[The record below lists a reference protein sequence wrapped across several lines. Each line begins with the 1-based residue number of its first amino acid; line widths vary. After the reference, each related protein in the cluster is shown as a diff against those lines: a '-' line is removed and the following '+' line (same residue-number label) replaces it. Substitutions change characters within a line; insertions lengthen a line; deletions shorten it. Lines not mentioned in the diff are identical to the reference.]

1 MTAIKP
7 PETTSSATEF
17 SGTGIIHSPAN
28 GAIAGE
34 VQWTNPAD
42 VPTIVAGLR
51 AAQREW
57 EQRGASGRAKVL
69 ARFAVWLGEHRGE
82 IEELL
87 IKETGKS
94 AVDAAQEVPMLIMII
109 SYYIKTAEKALAP
122 EKRPAA
128 LPFMA
133 IKKITVHYRPRAVVG
148 IIAPWNY
155 PVANALM
162 DGLGALAAGC
172 AVLLKPS
179 ERTPLTAEVLR
190 RGWQESGGPQV
201 FELAQG
207 ARAVSEAVV
216 DNVDYLQFTGSSA
229 TGSKVMERAARRL
242 TPVSLELGGKDPMI
256 VLEDADVDL
265 AAHAAVWG
273 AMFNA
278 GQTCVSV
285 ERVYVLEQVYDQFVQ
300 AVVRDV
306 KELQVG
312 AGEGHAFGAL
322 IDEQQLSVTERHVR
336 EAVAAGAKALTGG
349 QRTNTSGSFYPPTV
363 LVDVDHSMACMT
375 EETFG
380 PTLPIMKVGS
390 VEEAIRLAN
399 DSEYGLSG
407 SVFSRDFDRAKEV
420 ALQLD
425 CGAVNINDV
434 ITNLMCTTAP
444 MGGWKTSGIGA
455 RFGGADGLR
464 KFCRVETVVGPRT
477 NVGAGQNY
485 YHNSLKALKRVE
497 QADDQDG
504 AVASASRR
512 QVGPLR
518 ALRADGAVVAVR
530 HRRAGHCRADG
541 MDTDPRRRRQRIHG
555 NGSQSG
561 GR

>member
-7 PETTSSATEF
+7 PETAPSSTEF
-17 SGTGIIHSPAN
+17 SGVGTIHSPAT
-28 GAIAGE
+28 GAVAGQ
-34 VQWTNPAD
+34 VQWTDAAQ
-42 VPTIVAGLR
+42 VPTIAAQLR
-51 AAQREW
+51 ATQRDW
-57 EQRGASGRAKVL
+57 EQRGPDGRAKVL

-94 AVDAAQEVPMLIMII
+94 AVDAAQEVPMLIMIL
-109 SYYIKTAEKALAP
+109 SYCIKTMAKALEP

-133 IKKITVHYRPRAVVG
+133 IKKVTVHYRPRAVVG
-148 IIAPWNY
+148 VIAPWNY

-162 DGLGALAAGC
+162 DSIGALAAGC
-172 AVLLKPS
+172 SVLLKPS

-190 RGWQESGGPQV
+190 RGWLESGAPDV
-201 FELAQG
+201 FAVVQG
-207 ARAVSEAVV
+207 ARAVSEAVI
-216 DNVDYLQFTGSSA
+216 DNADYVQFTGSCA

-285 ERVYVLEQVYDQFVQ
+285 ERVYVLEQVYDQFVD

-306 KELQVG
+306 QELQVG
-312 AGEGHAFGAL
+312 AGEGHNFGAL
-322 IDEQQLSVTERHVR
+322 IDEQQLAVTERHVR
-336 EAVAAGAKALTGG
+336 DAVAAGARALTGG
-349 QRTNTSGSFYPPTV
+349 RRTDTSGSFYPPTV
-363 LVDVDHSMACMT
+363 LVDVDHSMTCMT

-390 VEEAIRLAN
+390 VSEAVRLAN
-399 DSEYGLSG
+399 DSEYGLSA
-407 SVFSRDFDRAKEV
+407 SVFSQDFDRAQNV

-464 KFCRVETVVGPRT
+464 KFCRVETVVTPRT
-477 NVGAGQNY
+477 NAGAGGNY
-485 YHNSLKALKRVE
+485 YHNSFKALRRMNKLMTRM
-497 QADDQDG
+497 AL
-504 AVASASRR
+504 SR
-512 QVGPLR
+512 P
-518 ALRADGAVVAVR
+518 
-530 HRRAGHCRADG
+530 RRAAK
-541 MDTDPRRRRQRIHG
+541 
-555 NGSQSG
+555 
-561 GR
+561 

>member
-1 MTAIKP
+1 MA
-7 PETTSSATEF
+7 
-17 SGTGIIHSPAN
+17 
-28 GAIAGE
+28 
-34 VQWTNPAD
+34 
-42 VPTIVAGLR
+42 
-51 AAQREW
+51 
-57 EQRGASGRAKVL
+57 
-69 ARFAVWLGEHRGE
+69 
-82 IEELL
+82 
-87 IKETGKS
+87 
-94 AVDAAQEVPMLIMII
+94 
-109 SYYIKTAEKALAP
+109 KALEP

-133 IKKITVHYRPRAVVG
+133 IKKVTVHYRPRPVVG

-162 DGLGALAAGC
+162 DGIGALAAGC

-179 ERTPLTAEVLR
+179 ERTPLTAEVLL
-190 RGWQESGGPQV
+190 RGWLESGAPEV
-201 FELAQG
+201 FAVVQG
-207 ARAVSEAVV
+207 ARAVSEAVI
-216 DNVDYLQFTGSSA
+216 DNADYIQFTGSCA

-285 ERVYVLEQVYDQFVQ
+285 ERVYVLEPVYDQFVD

-306 KELQVG
+306 QALQVG
-312 AGEGHAFGAL
+312 AGEGNDFGAL
-322 IDEQQLSVTERHVR
+322 IDEQP
-336 EAVAAGAKALTGG
+336 AGGHRAPRPRSGRRRCAALTGG
-349 QRTNTSGSFYPPTV
+349 QRTDTSGSFYPPTV

-380 PTLPIMKVGS
+380 PTLPIMKVGT
-390 VEEAIRLAN
+390 VAEAVRLAN
-399 DSEYGLSG
+399 DSDYGLSA
-407 SVFSRDFDRAKEV
+407 SVFSKDFERAKDV

-464 KFCRVETVVGPRT
+464 KFCRVETVVAPRT
-477 NVGAGQNY
+477 NVGAGGNY
-485 YHNSLKALKRVE
+485 YNNSLKAMKRMNKMMTKM
-497 QADDQDG
+497 AL
-504 AVASASRR
+504 SR
-512 QVGPLR
+512 
-518 ALRADGAVVAVR
+518 
-530 HRRAGHCRADG
+530 
-541 MDTDPRRRRQRIHG
+541 PRRVAK
-555 NGSQSG
+555 
-561 GR
+561 